1 MRSAFE
7 SYGQWG
13 GMEPV
18 KLTQNAL
25 STLTARIMV
34 TEFANALLKRWVPQR
49 RGRDTLGQPS
59 PLGRCYY
66 LGLNLTNYT

>member
-1 MRSAFE
+1 M
-7 SYGQWG
+7 G
-13 GMEPV
+13 PV

-25 STLTARIMV
+25 STLTPRITV
-34 TEFANALLKRWVPQR
+34 AEFANALLKRWVPQR

-66 LGLNLTNYT
+66 LVLNLINYN